1 VRFQPSQH
9 SEYGASTTLAT
20 TALST
25 EATLAAL
32 MSTGTVSG
40 GAAAAGAA
48 AASGGGG
55 GHLSDKGFLGLN
67 WRSIGASVVVGT
79 CVAIT
84 TDIVLSFLKPR
95 LFQRA
100 PSTEKK

>member
-25 EATLAAL
+25 EAALATLV
-32 MSTGTVSG
+32 STGTVSG

-48 AASGGGG
+48 AAGGGG
-55 GHLSDKGFLGLN
+55 GHLLDKGFLGLN

>member
-1 VRFQPSQH
+1 MRFQPSQH

-40 GAAAAGAA
+40 GAAAAGA

>member
-1 VRFQPSQH
+1 MKFQPSH
-9 SEYGASTTLAT
+9 RSEYGESTTLAT

-32 MSTGTVSG
+32 MGTGTVSG

-48 AASGGGG
+48 AAGSVGG
-55 GHLSDKGFLGLN
+55 GHLSNTGFLGLN
-67 WRSIGASVVVGT
+67 WRSIGASVLIGT
-79 CVAIT
+79 CVALS

-95 LFQRA
+95 LFHRA